1 MTRAAFCGAL
11 AAQAVTHVRGFVP
24 GRRPNG
30 GNLLRPLRSSEL
42 GEDAAE
48 LGDWRAFRAKL
59 MDLEDNFGLAAISE
73 SVVKKGSKTQSKK
86 LKKSRQLK
94 APATEGGEGGS
105 IIDEDAV
112 LPTDAAKCTAEAEAA
127 AQAAKAKER
136 QAVAPRNTAL
146 LRQQS
151 PALAEE
157 YMEGGWAHAVVQP
170 EAGGLLLR

>member
-1 MTRAAFCGAL
+1 M
-11 AAQAVTHVRGFVP
+11 
-24 GRRPNG
+24 
-30 GNLLRPLRSSEL
+30 
-42 GEDAAE
+42 
-48 LGDWRAFRAKL
+48 
-59 MDLEDNFGLAAISE
+59 
-73 SVVKKGSKTQSKK
+73 KKGSKTQSKK

-94 APATEGGEGGS
+94 AAATEGGEGGS

-170 EAGGLLLR
+170 EAVAQVEGLDLLPLSCLRTCARRLLVRATPHISFVIPSRFDSFRL